1 MQNKS
6 ILPFG
11 VITLT
16 LVASTAL
23 YSWWQHDGCAELKET
38 LGSGYFLRWA
48 EPQLLLVTANKQT
61 FSTSASSQAQAC
73 AFMLD
78 QINNESNVSP

>member
-1 MQNKS
+1 MQSKS

-23 YSWWQHDGCAELKET
+23 YSWWQHDDCSVLKET

-48 EPQLLLVTANKQT
+48 EPQLLLVTAKKQT
-61 FSTSASSQAQAC
+61 FSTTAASQNQAC
-73 AFMLD
+73 VLMLEQLD
-78 QINNESNVSP
+78 SESTVSH